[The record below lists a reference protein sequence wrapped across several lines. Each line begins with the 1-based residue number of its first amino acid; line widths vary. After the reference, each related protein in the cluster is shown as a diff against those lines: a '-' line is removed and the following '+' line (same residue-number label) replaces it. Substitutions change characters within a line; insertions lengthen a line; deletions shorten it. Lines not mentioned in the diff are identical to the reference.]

1 MQWTRTKVALLS
13 RKPAGYD
20 NDLFIFRV
28 NGEVVKRWYG
38 RWYDDEQAVNLLR
51 KEMEQGES

>member
-1 MQWTRTKVALLS
+1 MALLS